1 MGAIVPFFVS
11 SSLFWSEA
19 AETFA
24 FCSTTLLEAF
34 ADIRQRFGS
43 KARIMPQDGRGLR
56 GQKGVLGG
64 VGGKKE
70 PETRAQ

>member
-56 GQKGVLGG
+56 ASGADLG
-64 VGGKKE
+64 
-70 PETRAQ
+70 